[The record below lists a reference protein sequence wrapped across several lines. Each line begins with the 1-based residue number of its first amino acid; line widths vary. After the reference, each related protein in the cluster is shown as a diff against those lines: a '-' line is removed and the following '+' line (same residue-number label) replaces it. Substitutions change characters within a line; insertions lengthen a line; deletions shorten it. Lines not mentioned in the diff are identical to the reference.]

1 MLSPAKNY
9 FELFDLPMSF
19 VVDGSLLAE
28 RYRSI
33 VRWLRTEAL
42 LGRETPDESDRPHS
56 LGLVDE
62 AYRTLAD
69 PLARAH
75 YLCDLYGADCASSE
89 PANPGAGAGGGGAS
103 LIEQIELEET
113 LVAATNRSDPAGAV
127 AKVLTKLAERSAVL
141 DKELRALFEDPSPE
155 NLSAAREI
163 VRRLELLSR
172 CRRDAEDRQA
182 VLRGRD

>member
-1 MLSPAKNY
+1 
-9 FELFDLPMSF
+9 MSF
-19 VVDGSLLAE
+19 AVDVSLLAE

-42 LGRETPDESDRPHS
+42 LGRETQDAGERPQS

-69 PLARAH
+69 PLARAR
-75 YLCDLYGADCASSE
+75 YLCDLYDRDRQ
-89 PANPGAGAGGGGAS
+89 PAESAGSGAGGRGSS
-103 LIEQIELEET
+103 LMEQIELEET

-127 AKVLTKLAERSAVL
+127 AKVLTELAERSAAL
-141 DKELRALFEDPSPE
+141 DKELHALFDDPSPE

-163 VRRLELLSR
+163 LRQLELLSR

-182 VLRGRD
+182 VLRSRD